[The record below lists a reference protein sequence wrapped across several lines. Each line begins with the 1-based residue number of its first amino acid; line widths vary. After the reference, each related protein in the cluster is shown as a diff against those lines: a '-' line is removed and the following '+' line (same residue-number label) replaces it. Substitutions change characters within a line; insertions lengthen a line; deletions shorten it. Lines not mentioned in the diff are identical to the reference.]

1 MKKFCVL
8 ICQTVFFALLI
19 HFSVAE
25 RAVCANE
32 ETVSMIE
39 EFQRHGMPDEILFV
53 TRKPSFDPHWYA
65 NIGYYADN
73 SCRVPFPRNSG
84 GAVWIYNV
92 KTKTLRKVFE
102 DAEGNVRDPQIHY
115 DGTKFVFSY
124 LPKGK
129 KHYSLFEM
137 NLDGSNLR
145 QITGVGE
152 DSPIPVPAG
161 VQPLETN
168 EIRRSPKNL
177 DGVQDYPPMGW
188 DDYEPIYTPD
198 DKLIFCS
205 TRAKRYVQCYYT
217 QVGTLH
223 KCELDGSNIRC
234 ISANVEQDNTP
245 WFLNDGRVAHMRW
258 EYVDRHWGTY
268 HSLWTVNPDGTKQMV
283 LYGNFA
289 TWDAML
295 APKPIPGC
303 SNRIVCTFSP
313 GHGRKE
319 HYGNI
324 VILDTTLG
332 PDDTKSVKY
341 VTKNPDYSDPWAFSE
356 NLILASARDRMVLL
370 TADGR
375 EETLFELPT
384 ELKDAGFWIG
394 EPRPVMSRPRE
405 VVIPDQTDPA
415 KAYGTL
421 ALVNVYRGRKMQDVK
436 PGTVKYLQIYEV
448 LPKPVNFSGGMDMI
462 SNEGTF
468 SVTRLLGTV
477 PVSDDGSAYFNLPA
491 KRSVFFCAMDAQNH
505 CVKRMHSFTSVMP
518 GEVTTCIGCHEERT
532 ETPSAE
538 ERDRINRILRTIP
551 VEPQKIAGVP
561 EVFVFPRDIQ
571 PILDRHCL
579 ACHNPDREEGGF
591 NISGE
596 WNPLYTFGY
605 MQMSWR
611 KMFGDNRNRSMGN
624 FSPYEIGTGSS
635 RLLKLIEEHHGDV
648 QMSEDEQSMI
658 RCWLDAG
665 ANYSGVYAASGC
677 GGLGYFVAHV
687 NIRNDQDWPETAE
700 STEAIHRRCDV
711 CHCPTEEEKKIGNYT
726 LNTEYKAAYWPPQ
739 NNHYVVHDMC
749 EESGRYNRHEIWNL
763 SYPEKSKV
771 LRAPLS
777 KEAGGLGKCEAAS
790 GKKVFADTNDPDY
803 QRILKYIERGRR
815 YILEEDNRF
824 SMLHPS
830 PNNGPDCPQHFTP
843 RWGYIREMIRYGI
856 LPPDTS
862 PKASIDPYDVEGR
875 YWQSLWYVPTKE

>member
-1 MKKFCVL
+1 MQRFFPLLFVL
-8 ICQTVFFALLI
+8 FVSLVQAQESSRDALL
-19 HFSVAE
+19 A
-25 RAVCANE
+25 
-32 ETVSMIE
+32 
-39 EFQRHGMPDEILFV
+39 EFQQNGMPDEILFV
-53 TRKPSFDPHWYA
+53 TRKPSFDVHWYA

-73 SCRVPFPRNSG
+73 SCRVPFPRNTG
-84 GAVWIYNV
+84 GAVFALNV
-92 KTKTLRKVFE
+92 KTGQTRKIFE
-102 DAEGNVRDPQIHY
+102 DPQGNLRDPAIHY
-115 DGTKFVFSY
+115 DGTRFLFSY
-124 LPKGK
+124 LPAGK

-137 NLDGSNLR
+137 NLDGSGLR
-145 QITGVGE
+145 QITGQGE
-152 DSPIPVPAG
+152 DPEFKVPEG
-161 VQPLETN
+161 VHPLETT

-177 DGVQDYPPMGW
+177 DGVQDYAPAGW
-188 DDYEPIYTPD
+188 DDYEPVYTPD
-198 DKLIFCS
+198 DQIIFCS

-223 KCELDGSNIRC
+223 KCGLDGSNIHS
-234 ISANVEQDNTP
+234 ISANVEQDNSP

-289 TWDAML
+289 SWDVMID
-295 APKPIPGC
+295 PKPIPGR
-303 SNRIVCTFSP
+303 NDRIICVFSP

-319 HYGNI
+319 HFGRI
-324 VILDTTLG
+324 VLLNTTLG
-332 PDDTKSVKY
+332 PDDQKAVQY
-341 VTKNPDYSDPWAFSE
+341 VTKEPEYSDPWAFSV
-356 NLILASARDRMVLL
+356 NHFLASKHDRLVMV

-375 EETLFELPT
+375 EETLFELPP
-384 ELKDAGFWIG
+384 ELKEAGFWIG
-394 EPRPVMSRPRE
+394 EPRPIMEHPRE
-405 VVIPDQTDPA
+405 VAIPDQTDPT
-415 KAYGTL
+415 KKTGTL
-421 ALVNVYRGRKMQDVK
+421 ALVNVYHGRKMKDVK
-436 PGTVKYLQIYEV
+436 PGTIAYLQIYEV
-448 LPKPVNFSGGMDMI
+448 LPKPINFSGAMDMI

-477 PVSDDGSAYFNLPA
+477 PVSPDGSAYFNLPA
-491 KRSVFFCAMDAQNH
+491 RRSVLFCAMDHQNH

-518 GEVTTCIGCHEERT
+518 GEVTACIGCHEERT

-538 ERDRINRILRTIP
+538 ERDRLNRILRTVP
-551 VEPQKIAGVP
+551 VDPEKIAGVP
-561 EVFVFPRDIQ
+561 EIFVFPRDIQ

-579 ACHNPDREEGGF
+579 ACHNPDREEAGF

-611 KMFGDNRNRSMGN
+611 KLLGDNRNRSMGN
-624 FSPYEIGTGSS
+624 FAPYEIGTGSS
-635 RLLKLIEEHHGDV
+635 QLLKLIETHHQGV
-648 QMSEDEQSMI
+648 RMSEDEQKMI

-677 GGLGYFVAHV
+677 GGLGYFIAHQ
-687 NIRNDQDWPETAE
+687 NIRNDDVWPETE
-700 STEAIHRRCDV
+700 PSRQAIHRRCDP
-711 CHCPTEEEKKIGNYT
+711 CHCPTEEEKKIGNYS
-726 LNTEYKAAYWPPQ
+726 LNTEYKASYWPPQ

-790 GKKVFADTNDPDY
+790 GKKVFADVNDPDY
-803 QRILKYIERGRR
+803 QTILRYIQRGRK
-815 YILEEDNRF
+815 YILEEDTRF

-830 PNNGPDCPQHFTP
+830 PNNGLDCPQRFTP
-843 RWGYIREMIRYGI
+843 RWGYMREMIRYGI
-856 LPPDTS
+856 LPPDTT
-862 PKASIDPYDVEGR
+862 PKTEIDPYEVEGK
-875 YWQSLWYVPTKE
+875 YWESLW